1 MTDRAIDDEIDAE
14 EEGTAEAPARK
25 RWSGKRIVLFIVLP
39 LLVTLG
45 GGTGVWFSGLVGFGE
60 AQTQEAAA
68 EEEGVPKE
76 AVFLDLPD
84 MLVNL
89 NTSSKRASFLK
100 IKISLE
106 VASEADIERLNAVMP
121 RVIDNF
127 HVYLRELRP
136 EDLRGSAG
144 LYRLREELLSRVQT
158 AARPAEVEDVLFKE
172 MLIQ

>member
-45 GGTGVWFSGLVGFGE
+45 GGAGVWFSGLVDFGE
-60 AQTQEAAA
+60 APTEQAAA
-68 EEEGVPKE
+68 EGEAPNE

-106 VASEADIERLNAVMP
+106 VGSEEDIERLNAVMP

>member
-1 MTDRAIDDEIDAE
+1 MTDRAITDEIDAE

-45 GGTGVWFSGLVGFGE
+45 GGAGVWFSGLVGFGE
-60 AQTQEAAA
+60 AQTQEGAA
-68 EEEGVPKE
+68 EEETAPKE
-76 AVFLDLPD
+76 SVFLDLPD

-89 NTSSKRASFLK
+89 NTSSNRASFLK

-127 HVYLRELRP
+127 QVYLRELRP

-144 LYRLREELLSRVQT
+144 LYRLREELLARVQT